1 MRRRG
6 LARTRYFDRL
16 STSFEERTGGLWL
29 IFRKDILTEEY
40 LRTLGLNER
49 QIKAMLYVKEKARIT
64 NLEYQRLCQISKRTA
79 SDELGALEAKGLLE
93 RVGTRGKGT
102 YYQLRMQ
109 QKGEMGNKWAPKG
122 QSAN

>member
-1 MRRRG
+1 VAHLPQGYLDRRVLPYIG
-6 LARTRYFDRL
+6 T
-16 STSFEERTGGLWL
+16 ERAADQGDAL
-29 IFRKDILTEEY
+29 
-40 LRTLGLNER
+40 
-49 QIKAMLYVKEKARIT
+49 VKEKARIT
-64 NLEYQRLCQISKRTA
+64 NLEYQQLCQISKRTA

-109 QKGEMGNKWAPKG
+109 QKGEMGNKWATKG